1 MGDDLNF
8 AQKFTR
14 TAADGLA
21 ILAEMSDPRAK
32 TDAPVVINMMTTVQ
46 RGAKRLRARN
56 IYVGAQNVLSALHHE
71 TDDVLSGRIETLGSL
86 VTEYARGLDDL
97 LTQSQPAVRTPLS
110 VKDKWDTARETLN
123 ALLPIADPDSADV
136 LSRLMRASDS
146 LDSVSS
152 DPAADDR
159 QNADVLPFKQVD
171 AQSEFA
177 SDVHIEDMEDDVALE
192 SIIAETPSD
201 LPLDLTEVTL
211 AEAELVHA
219 PTRALVSVAPI
230 ETETVALDAMMR
242 DVIADALS
250 VARSINRTI
259 SLSYDMGERTV
270 SENVANDLRHR
281 IGKALSQIIRQALT
295 DDRVGHID
303 INLAGE
309 QLHIMAGTTA
319 MRVAIVPDAIPRRK
333 PLITTETEQGLRA
346 QLDAL
351 LDPITF
357 HETAS

>member
-21 ILAEMSDPRAK
+21 LLAEMPDPRAK

-56 IYVGAQNVLSALHHE
+56 IYVGAQNVLSAMHHE
-71 TDDVLSGRIETLGSL
+71 NDSVLSGRIETLGSL

-97 LTQSQPAVRTPLS
+97 LVQSQAPARPMLTVT
-110 VKDKWDTARETLN
+110 DKWESARETLN
-123 ALLPIADPDSADV
+123 ALLPKADPDTADV
-136 LSRLMRASDS
+136 LSRLMRAPVS
-146 LDSVSS
+146 LETVQPDM
-152 DPAADDR
+152 ADASGQQD
-159 QNADVLPFKQVD
+159 ADVLPFKAVETQ
-171 AQSEFA
+171 
-177 SDVHIEDMEDDVALE
+177 SDVFEASVSETTLDVKDDNVLDTLSLEPIETQASVLVETTQTKLSASHTDVALD
-192 SIIAETPSD
+192 T
-201 LPLDLTEVTL
+201 
-211 AEAELVHA
+211 
-219 PTRALVSVAPI
+219 
-230 ETETVALDAMMR
+230 MMR

-250 VARSINRTI
+250 VARSIGRTI
-259 SLSYDMGERTV
+259 SLSYDMGDRTV
-270 SENVANDLRHR
+270 TDPVATNLRQR
-281 IGKALSQIIRQALT
+281 VGKALSQIIRQALS

-319 MRVAIVPDAIPRRK
+319 IRVAIDPKTAPKPK
-333 PLITTETEQGLRA
+333 PLITPETEQGLRA

>member
-21 ILAEMSDPRAK
+21 ILAEMPDPRAK

-56 IYVGAQNVLSALHHE
+56 IYVGAQNVLTALHHE

-97 LTQSQPAVRTPLS
+97 LTQSQPAARAPLS
-110 VKDKWDTARETLN
+110 VKDKWETARETLN
-123 ALLPIADPDSADV
+123 ALLPMADPDSADV
-136 LSRLMRASDS
+136 LSRLMRASNS
-146 LDSVSS
+146 LDSGSA
-152 DPAADDR
+152 DPAADDL
-159 QNADVLPFKQVD
+159 QDADVLPFKQVD
-171 AQSEFA
+171 AQSEFVL
-177 SDVHIEDMEDDVALE
+177 DDDIEAVEDVALE
-192 SIIAETPSD
+192 SITSETPSD

-211 AEAELVHA
+211 AEAEPVHA
-219 PTRALVSVAPI
+219 PVRALVSATPI
-230 ETETVALDAMMR
+230 ETENVALDAMMR

-270 SENVANDLRHR
+270 SESVANDLRHR

-319 MRVAIVPDAIPRRK
+319 MRVAIVPNATPRRK